1 MTVHEVEQDGKLKE
15 LHQATGGRWGGVTVD
30 REFYILLMRI
40 FGPKVIEKANR
51 KYPNE
56 MLELL
61 MDFEI
66 KKRTFEPN
74 QTMSVVIKVPACLH
88 ELFQNVNAQTLP
100 EYLKLSPMKNVIESK
115 RDKLLIH
122 PEVFNSLFSDSLA
135 CTVSHI
141 QHLLDKPNLSGIKT
155 ILLVG
160 GYSESPVVKEAMKR
174 SFPNMRI
181 INPEDCSLS
190 VLKGAV
196 LFGHE
201 PQVIKSRICKYTYGM
216 GITVPFIPGVHPENK
231 KDIVHGDALCDDI
244 FDIHLKV
251 GERAELGKPMKE
263 RLYYP
268 VKGETMA
275 ILEVFASTSENPKF
289 VTEESCFRLGSLVV
303 KASSQNR
310 GENHICVTL
319 HYHGTELACIAREK
333 NTGKIMKT
341 TMDFLG

>member
-1 MTVHEVEQDGKLKE
+1 MTVHEVEQDGRLKE
-15 LHQATGGRWGGVTVD
+15 LHQATGGRWGGTTVD
-30 REFYILLMRI
+30 REFYFLLMRI
-40 FGPKVIEKANR
+40 FGQKIIEKANK

-74 QTMSVVIKVPACLH
+74 QTMSVVIKIPACLN
-88 ELFQNVNAQTLP
+88 ELFHDASNQTLS
-100 EYLKLSPMKNVIESK
+100 EYLQVSTMKNVIEAK
-115 RDKLLIH
+115 RDKLLVH
-122 PEVFNSLFSDSLA
+122 PEVFNSLFNDSLYS
-135 CTVSHI
+135 TISHI
-141 QHLLDKPNLSGIKT
+141 QNLLDKPNLSGIKT

-160 GYSESPVVKEAMKR
+160 GYSESTVVKEAMR
-174 SFPNMRI
+174 RTFPDMCI

-196 LFGHE
+196 IFGHE
-201 PQVIKSRICKYTYGM
+201 PQFIKSRICKYTYGI
-216 GITVPFIPGVHPENK
+216 GITIPFVPGEHPESK
-231 KDIVHGDALCDDI
+231 KDIVRGIALCDDI

-263 RLYYP
+263 RFYDP
-268 VKGETMA
+268 VEGETMA

-289 VTEESCFRLGSLVV
+289 VTEDSCFKLGSLVV
-303 KASSQNR
+303 SVSTINR
-310 GENHICVTL
+310 RDNYISVTL
-319 HYHGTELACIAREK
+319 HYNGTELAVIAKEK

-341 TMDFLG
+341 SMDFLG